1 MNQVFG
7 LVFFLLRVLALTFVV
22 GLVFPAFDNII
33 LAPGVTNALLVAGGF
48 SVMGW
53 ALGKVRNLIT
63 KSVGGGLGVLFLLVS
78 IFLLPAFALMGVAGI
93 LPEVLTV
100 KTFGAAFGA
109 GLITLVFDFFFA
121 LVVGVLFAATFGRK
135 AVEAARKQQQLD
147 KDKQLDADK
156 QSGADK
162 KDNDQSGGDT
172 K

>member
-1 MNQVFG
+1 MKQAFG

-22 GLVFPAFDNII
+22 GLVFPAFDNIT

-53 ALGKVRNLIT
+53 ALGKVRNFIT
-63 KSVGGGLGVLFLLVS
+63 SAVGGGLGLIFLLLS
-78 IFLLPAFALMGVAGI
+78 FFLLPAFALMGVAGI

-109 GLITLVFDFFFA
+109 GLITLVFDFVFA
-121 LVVGVLFAATFGRK
+121 IVVGVLFAATFGRQ
-135 AVEAARKQQQLD
+135 AVEAARKQQMLD
-147 KDKQLDADK
+147 KDKLENK
-156 QSGADK
+156 DK
-162 KDNDQSGGDT
+162 KDGDNDQTGGDS